1 MQHNQLSEIPSGNS
15 AKLSMCKQFGMGA
28 LYRTGLLVHAIV
40 TWSVWGGYSHGRHSE
55 FEKVEKAESCVQQ
68 VTQMHCGKLHHHQPT
83 NQPTNPPTNPTQP
96 NPTTALRRAHQLPS
110 RLPTASK
117 VGKFTWRTRKGEVPQ
132 GLAGGWQPIGVY
144 TQQLKTYL
152 VGRTDIPEIFKT
164 KYDHEIVW
172 PIIMWLGSFACFREV
187 YIWLNITYFFETMF
201 IEFIGHS
208 THLFLSCHLI
218 RTTSN
223 LQEGSKTMAIR

>member
-28 LYRTGLLVHAIV
+28 LYWIGLLVHAIV
-40 TWSVWGGYSHGRHSE
+40 TWSVWGAAYTWQAFRIWESWEGWILCPTSHSDALW
-55 FEKVEKAESCVQQ
+55 KITSS
-68 VTQMHCGKLHHHQPT
+68 PT
-83 NQPTNPPTNPTQP
+83 NQPNPTHQPTQPTQP
-96 NPTTALRRAHQLPS
+96 NPTQPTQPALRRAHQLPS

-117 VGKFTWRTRKGEVPQ
+117 VGKFTWRTRKGEVPE

-144 TQQLKTYL
+144 TKQLKTYL

-172 PIIMWLGSFACFREV
+172 PIIMWLGSFASGK
-187 YIWLNITYFFETMF
+187 YIYSWI
-201 IEFIGHS
+201 
-208 THLFLSCHLI
+208 
-218 RTTSN
+218 
-223 LQEGSKTMAIR
+223 